1 MFGLIPKKSKNEKIQ
16 NYFFNICLKM
26 VLTKAY
32 IIKEDFETAR
42 IYLDNALQISQQY
55 ELHDMTARLYLL
67 YGKLYQDAGLKKSP
81 KQREFLKM
89 AAVMYE
95 RCIKSIR
102 KTQNN
107 HLFRE
112 HSRAEKVLTSFC
124 DMNNINL
131 KNK

>member
-1 MFGLIPKKSKNEKIQ
+1 
-16 NYFFNICLKM
+16 M

-32 IIKEDFETAR
+32 MIKGDFETAR
-42 IYLDNALQISQQY
+42 IYLDNGLQIAQQY

-67 YGKLYQDAGLKKSP
+67 YGKLYQEAGLKKSS

-107 HLFRE
+107 YLFRE
-112 HSRAEKVLTSFC
+112 HSKAEKVLTSFC
-124 DMNNINL
+124 EINNINL
-131 KNK
+131 KPKS